1 MSQFTSIGTEA
12 FFSVR
17 PKYGSHRVVHS
28 EFISHRIFCFFIFDK
43 PIAELYQLDRNTI
56 VEVTPKEDGLNIRF
70 VREKAP
76 ARATDEEVLK
86 AADDINKRY
95 GKMMK
100 NLAK

>member
-17 PKYGSHRVVHS
+17 PKYGSAQGGSLRVHKS
-28 EFISHRIFCFFIFDK
+28 SYFLFFVFDK

-56 VEVTPKEDGLNIRF
+56 VEVTPKEDGLTVRF

-86 AADDINKRY
+86 AADDIN
-95 GKMMK
+95 
-100 NLAK
+100 